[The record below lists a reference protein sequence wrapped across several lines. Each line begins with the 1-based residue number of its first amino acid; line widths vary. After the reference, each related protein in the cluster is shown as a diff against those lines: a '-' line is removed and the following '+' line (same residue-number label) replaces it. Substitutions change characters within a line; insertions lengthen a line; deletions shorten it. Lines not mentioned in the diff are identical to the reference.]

1 MQIAAGPSRWQTT
14 MTTTTDDLLLGAD
27 LREVRAR
34 YGAPL
39 GCAFDGEALWLT
51 YLAGVGD
58 ADEAAVRLVDGVV
71 VDAGADLIRSPEA
84 VCDESLVGEPIES
97 AVARLGAPQRVHT
110 AGGLGVLD
118 YPGRVVSVYEG
129 VVACVEPVLPSV
141 FVPSRRASA

>member
-1 MQIAAGPSRWQTT
+1 MRVAADLRHRQST
-14 MTTTTDDLLLGAD
+14 MTSTTDDSLLGAD

-51 YLAGVGD
+51 YLGGKGD

-71 VDAGADLIRSPEA
+71 VDAGAGLIRSPETA
-84 VCDESLVGEPIES
+84 GDDALVGESIES
-97 AVARLGAPQRVHT
+97 AIARLGLPQRLHT
-110 AGGLGVLD
+110 AGGLGVLG
-118 YPGRVVSVYEG
+118 YPDRVVSVYEG